1 MTSDVQ
7 VLKPNKELWQ
17 DVQDVLAK
25 KLSHPSFQ
33 MFVRPTQ
40 LVELS
45 DSRAVVGVNNEFMR
59 GYVSSNLL
67 TVINDALSLVIGHKV
82 SATIVVEAGLEFD
95 NYTPSIAT
103 IAATPEQDVANAQM
117 PSSETASK
125 RSQAKTAPLP
135 VTDPSP
141 TAREV
146 VAQAPSSTYAFAQNR
161 ITSANL
167 NPEYTFDTF
176 VVGSHNRF
184 VHSAALAVAEK
195 PGQAYNPLFI
205 YGGVGLG
212 KTHLMQAIGH
222 QILLMKP
229 NIQVRYISCERFTNE
244 LINSIRDDRTL
255 DFRKRYRQVDVL
267 LMDDVQFI
275 AGKDATQEEFFHTFN
290 ALRDSGKQIVLSCDR
305 PPKSMATLEERLRS
319 RFEWGLIA
327 DIQAPDFET
336 RLAILR
342 KKAELAGIPVPAEVL
357 DYIATVFTTN
367 IRELEGALIR
377 TSAYARLTGSPLT
390 MQTVSNILQPQTE
403 AAPKRILTIEKVID
417 TVAAHY
423 RVEVS
428 DLKSTNRSKDLALPR
443 HVAMYLARELM
454 DMSFPRIGEF
464 FGGRKHSSAISACN
478 SIREQIPQNPDLAH
492 AVAQIRRQLSA

>member
-1 MTSDVQ
+1 MATDVQ

-17 DVQDVLAK
+17 DVQDVIAK
-25 KLSHPSFQ
+25 KISHPSFQ

-40 LVELS
+40 LIELS

-59 GYVSSNLL
+59 SYVSSNLSS
-67 TVINDALSLVIGHKV
+67 VINEALSQVIGHKV

-103 IAATPEQDVANAQM
+103 IAATPEQTEAPQ
-117 PSSETASK
+117 ETK
-125 RSQAKTAPLP
+125 RSQAQTQPLP
-135 VTDPSP
+135 AMEQTSLP
-141 TAREV
+141 REV
-146 VAQAPSSTYAFAQNR
+146 VAQAPSSTYAFSQSR

-267 LMDDVQFI
+267 LVDDVQFI

-290 ALRDSGKQIVLSCDR
+290 ALRDSGKQIVLTCDR
-305 PPKSMATLEERLRS
+305 PPKSMSLLEERLRS

-327 DIQAPDFET
+327 DIQPPDFET

-342 KKAELAGIPVPAEVL
+342 KKAELQGIPVPAEVL
-357 DYIATVFTTN
+357 DYIATIFTTN

-390 MQTVSNILQPQTE
+390 MQTVANILQPQTS
-403 AAPKRILTIEKVID
+403 AAPKQILTIEKVVD
-417 TVAAHY
+417 AVAAHY
-423 RVEVS
+423 HVEVS

-443 HVAMYLARELM
+443 HVAMYLVRELM
-454 DMSFPRIGEF
+454 DMSFPRIGEY
-464 FGGRKHSSAISACN
+464 FGGRKHSSVISACT
-478 SIREQIPQNPDLAH
+478 SMRDQIPGSPDLAH
-492 AVAQIRRQLSA
+492 AVAQIRRQLAN